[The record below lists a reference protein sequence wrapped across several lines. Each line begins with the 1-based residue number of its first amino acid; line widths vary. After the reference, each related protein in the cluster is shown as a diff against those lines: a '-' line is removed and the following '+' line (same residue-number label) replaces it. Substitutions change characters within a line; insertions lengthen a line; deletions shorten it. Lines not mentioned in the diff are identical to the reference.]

1 MRCMLARLNDRDY
14 AAARKLLPHDI
25 TLIAAGVQNET
36 ELAKLRELGFD
47 GATGPGVKG

>member
-1 MRCMLARLNDRDY
+1 
-14 AAARKLLPHDI
+14 LLHGI
-25 TLIAAGVQNET
+25 SVIAVGVQSET